1 MHGLLVLLLN
11 EMGAHVSHQGE
22 GEGRGLHL
30 QVWGGGGCNCGEGGP
45 AAFPTTKLLALSLR
59 RCSAEPQTSL
69 TWHITPHPCC
79 CSAAQQACGFDETR
93 QLAGGRDPSDV
104 PLLLAPV
111 AFEGAA
117 LHRPPVKVGSV

>member
-1 MHGLLVLLLN
+1 MHGLLVLLPN
-11 EMGAHVSHQGE
+11 EMGVHVSHLGGGE
-22 GEGRGLHL
+22 GGEGSALTGR
-30 QVWGGGGCNCGEGGP
+30 GGGCTCREEGP
-45 AAFPTTKLLALSLR
+45 AAFPTTKLLALILL
-59 RCSAEPQTSL
+59 CGSAEP
-69 TWHITPHPCC
+69 
-79 CSAAQQACGFDETR
+79 QACGFDEAR

>member
-1 MHGLLVLLLN
+1 MHARAAGPTAQRD
-11 EMGAHVSHQGE
+11 GCARQSPG
-22 GEGRGLHL
+22 GGGGRGGVCTYR
-30 QVWGGGGCNCGEGGP
+30 QGGGGCTCREEGP
-45 AAFPTTKLLALSLR
+45 AAFPTTKLLALILL
-59 RCSAEPQTSL
+59 CGSAEP
-69 TWHITPHPCC
+69 
-79 CSAAQQACGFDETR
+79 QACGFDEAR